1 MEEWDLV
8 IIGAGAGG
16 LSAGIYGA
24 RAGLRTIILEA
35 VTAGGLTA
43 IAPLVENYPG
53 FKEIKGI
60 ELMDKMKEHA
70 LHTGA
75 TIHELEPVTSIDPD
89 NMIVTTANTDY
100 KARAIILATGSEHK
114 KLGIP
119 GEDEYFGKG
128 VSQCATCDGGL
139 FKGKKVAVIGGGNT
153 AAIEALY
160 LVSLAR
166 EVHLI
171 HRRDEMR
178 AEKALQE
185 DLMKSGV
192 IFHWDTV
199 ASAIEG
205 KNEVVSRLQ
214 LKNVKTDEESKLRVK
229 GVFVAIGEEPQSALA
244 KEAGINVD
252 NKGFIVVDQ
261 NLMTNKP
268 GIYAVGD
275 LKGGVLQTCVAVGD
289 GATATVNAYL
299 YIKGG
304 WYGKG
309 EIGKNESS

>member
-8 IIGAGAGG
+8 VIGAGAGG
-16 LSAGIYGA
+16 LAAAIYGA
-24 RAGLRTIILEA
+24 RAGLRTLVLEA
-35 VTAGGLTA
+35 ATAGGLTA

-53 FKEIKGI
+53 FKAIKGI
-60 ELMDKMKEHA
+60 ELMDKMKDHA

-75 TIHELEPVTSIDPD
+75 AIHELEPVSKIDAE
-89 NMIVTTANTDY
+89 NMMVTTPNNQY

-119 GEDEYFGKG
+119 GEEEYFGKG

-166 EVHLI
+166 EVHLV
-171 HRRDEMR
+171 HRRNQMR

-192 IFHWDTV
+192 TFHWDTI
-199 ASAIEG
+199 ATEIEG
-205 KNEVVSRLQ
+205 KNDVVSRLQ
-214 LKNVKTDEESKLRVK
+214 LKNVKNNEESKLRVK
-229 GVFVAIGEEPQSALA
+229 GVFIAVGEEPQSALA
-244 KEAGINVD
+244 KEAGIIVD
-252 NKGFIVVDQ
+252 NKGFIIVDK
-261 NLMTNKP
+261 NMMTNKP

-289 GATATVNAYL
+289 GATAAVNAYL

-309 EIGKNESS
+309 EIGKEETS